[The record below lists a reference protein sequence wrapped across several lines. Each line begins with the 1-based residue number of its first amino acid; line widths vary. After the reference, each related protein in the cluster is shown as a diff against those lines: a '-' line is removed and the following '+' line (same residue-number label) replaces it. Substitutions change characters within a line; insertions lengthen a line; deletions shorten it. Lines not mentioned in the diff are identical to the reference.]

1 MFIATGHAFS
11 EYAHTQDLFLL
22 RALMSL
28 VAFTSHGRH
37 KGNTNH
43 FEFITSAHPREP
55 VVNGLTGATSVN
67 QNILWAHS
75 QQLGVLGMENWGQ
88 PEVPR
93 IYFRNRKG

>member
-11 EYAHTQDLFLL
+11 EYAHTGPFPSPSSDVP
-22 RALMSL
+22 
-28 VAFTSHGRH
+28 VAFTSYGRH

-43 FEFITSAHPREP
+43 FEFITSAHPGEP